1 MITMMFIASPENQAE
16 GERIFA
22 SHAKWMEKT
31 HHKDGDLA
39 MLSYNFAKSPEF
51 SNPLDPSTKPTG
63 NIVYTICEVY
73 KNPAGVTD
81 HWKQGQ
87 ATWSDFGA
95 LMTWIG
101 KVKLTIMH
109 GSPIEYSLWQTEFT
123 TT

>member
-1 MITMMFIASPENQAE
+1 MITMMFIASPDNQAE

-109 GSPIEYSLWQTEFT
+109 GSPIEYSLW
-123 TT
+123 